1 MKRTTRHLLIAL
13 LASALSAA
21 CLVSRASAAG
31 KAGEQAPDF
40 PPGVFS
46 DGGHYKLA
54 DFEGKVLIL
63 FFYEQDCPT
72 CRGLIPERNKVVQ
85 QFKDKP
91 VKFIAVGAGDSIPD
105 VMSYVKGTRLAMPS
119 FADNMGVME
128 HRYGQH
134 LSLQNIYQF
143 RIIGPD
149 GKIVGYRMEPAE
161 IEKAV
166 AGVKWKYKDAG
177 YDPKLGNILELL
189 EWNQFDRAIPMLR
202 PLTKGKQPV
211 NESAAK
217 LYDALKTDAKGWL
230 DEADKAAKAEDA
242 VKAYDLYAKVSTCF
256 AGDDIAK
263 TADAALKTLKKSK
276 TVSDELAAR
285 ALYDQLGV
293 TMSKVA
299 HNRREDV
306 IGFCRGIEKKYPNA
320 PTAKK
325 AAELAKDLEAEA
337 GVASGN

>member
-1 MKRTTRHLLIAL
+1 MNRFTHHVLIAL
-13 LASALSAA
+13 LASAFSA
-21 CLVSRASAAG
+21 CLASPASAAG
-31 KAGEQAPDF
+31 QYGEQAPDF

-46 DGGHYKLA
+46 DGGHYKLS
-54 DFEGKVLIL
+54 DFEGKVLVL

-72 CRGLIPERNKVVQ
+72 CRGLIPERNKVVA

-105 VMSYVKGTRLAMPS
+105 VMSYVRGTRLAMPS

-134 LSLQNIYQF
+134 ISLQNIYQF

-177 YDPKLGNILELL
+177 YDPKLGNVLDLL
-189 EWNQFDRAIPMLR
+189 EWNQFDRAIPMLK

-217 LYDALKTDAKGWL
+217 LYEALKTEAKGWL
-230 DEADKAAKAEDA
+230 DEAEKAAKAEDP
-242 VKAYDLYAKVSTCF
+242 VKAYDLYARVSACF
-256 AGDDIAK
+256 AGDDLAK
-263 TADAALKTLKKSK
+263 TADAALKTLKKTK
-276 TVSDELAAR
+276 PVTDELAAR

-293 TMSKVA
+293 AMSKAA
-299 HNRREDV
+299 HNRRSDV
-306 IGFCRGIEKKYPNA
+306 ITFCQGIVKKYPEA
-320 PTAKK
+320 PTGKRATD
-325 AAELAKDLEAEA
+325 LVKDLEAEA
-337 GVASGN
+337 GIATGN

>member
-1 MKRTTRHLLIAL
+1 MNRFTARLLTAF
-13 LASALSAA
+13 LAFAFFA
-21 CLVSRASAAG
+21 CLSPRASAAG
-31 KAGEQAPDF
+31 QFGEQAPDF

-54 DFEGKVLIL
+54 DFEGKVLVL

-72 CRGLIPERNKVVQ
+72 CRGLIPERNKVVE

-91 VKFIAVGAGDSIPD
+91 VKFIAVGAGDSVPD
-105 VMSYVKGTRLAMPS
+105 VMSYVKGTRLVMPS

-128 HRYGQH
+128 HRYGEH

-143 RIIGPD
+143 RVIGPD

-177 YDPKLGNILELL
+177 YDPKLSNVLELL
-189 EWNQFDRAIPMLR
+189 EWNQFDRAIPMLK
-202 PLTKGKQPV
+202 PLTKGKQPF
-211 NESAAK
+211 NQSAAK
-217 LYDALKTDAKGWL
+217 LYDALKTEAKGWL
-230 DEADKAAKAEDA
+230 DEADRAAKAEDP
-242 VKAYDLYAKVSTCF
+242 VKAYDLYAKVSACF
-256 AGDDIAK
+256 AGDDLAK
-263 TADAALKTLKKSK
+263 PADAALKALRKTKS
-276 TVSDELAAR
+276 VGDELGAR
-285 ALYDQLGV
+285 ALYDQVGV
-293 TMSKVA
+293 AMSKVA
-299 HNRREDV
+299 HNRRDDV
-306 IGFCRGIEKKYPNA
+306 IGFCQGIARKYPNT

-325 AAELAKDLEAEA
+325 AADLAKDLEAEA